1 MDFLLKSN
9 GHENGWRKED
19 HQTFVKFYNKYK
31 DVDTLATNLNELLP
45 GEYTY
50 FIIALNHF

>member
-19 HQTFVKFYNKYK
+19 HQIFIKFCKKYR
-31 DVDTLATNLNELLP
+31 DIDQLATNLNELLP
-45 GEYTY
+45 GEYV
-50 FIIALNHF
+50 IHQRGLI